1 MDKNFY
7 NEASAKK
14 LGWEPSWF
22 GEKYFDDKLVR
33 AIKKWQRQHSI
44 PADGLC
50 GPTTFRRLWTD
61 RQSKIDIYKP
71 SEFSFS
77 IDRNV
82 LSNSN
87 LIIELVRFNDNGKLS
102 TLTNIGTTNK
112 ISSGNI
118 LTVGMVRFP
127 NQMGKNWTGN
137 FILRSGFK
145 YSHQNI
151 EPTKNIISEIGYSM
165 GFGFKFGATSNQ
177 LDINYYVG
185 SRSFKEKFD
194 GENIHQIQ
202 AGVSLSDIWF
212 VKRRQKK

>member
-1 MDKNFY
+1 MSPISN
-7 NEASAKK
+7 ASRLAD
-14 LGWEPSWF
+14 F
-22 GEKYFDDKLVR
+22 GSGIGTQG
-33 AIKKWQRQHSI
+33 AIIQVDNTNQRV
-44 PADGLC
+44 G
-50 GPTTFRRLWTD
+50 
-61 RQSKIDIYKP
+61 
-71 SEFSFS
+71 
-77 IDRNV
+77 
-82 LSNSN
+82 
-87 LIIELVRFNDNGKLS
+87 
-102 TLTNIGTTNK
+102 IGTTNK

-118 LTVGMVRFP
+118 LTVGMLRFP
-127 NQMGKNWTGN
+127 NQTGKNWTGN
-137 FILRSGFK
+137 FILRSVFK
-145 YSHQNI
+145 YSHPNI

>member
-1 MDKNFY
+1 
-7 NEASAKK
+7 
-14 LGWEPSWF
+14 
-22 GEKYFDDKLVR
+22 
-33 AIKKWQRQHSI
+33 
-44 PADGLC
+44 
-50 GPTTFRRLWTD
+50 
-61 RQSKIDIYKP
+61 
-71 SEFSFS
+71 
-77 IDRNV
+77 
-82 LSNSN
+82 
-87 LIIELVRFNDNGKLS
+87 
-102 TLTNIGTTNK
+102 
-112 ISSGNI
+112 
-118 LTVGMVRFP
+118 VRFP

-194 GENIHQIQ
+194 GEKIHQIQ